1 MEAWREGAR
10 LRQFSEV
17 FDTLCA
23 GIEAGGGLELWD
35 GQACQRFIA
44 NAGVCVRMYVRM
56 YL

>member
-44 NAGVCVRMYVRM
+44 NAGVYVRMYVRM